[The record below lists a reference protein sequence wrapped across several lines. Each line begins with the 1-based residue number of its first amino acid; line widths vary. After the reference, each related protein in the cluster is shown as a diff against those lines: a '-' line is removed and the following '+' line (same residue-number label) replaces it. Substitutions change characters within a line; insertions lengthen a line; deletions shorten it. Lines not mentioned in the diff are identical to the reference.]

1 MNEIVSI
8 ILPVYKVEDYLDK
21 CMESIVGQTY
31 RELEIIL
38 VDDGS
43 PDRCPAL
50 CDAWAARDSRVRV
63 LHKAN
68 AGVGEARN
76 SGMEIATGSYIMF
89 VDPDDYLPPDAVQ
102 VLLERL
108 VADGSDMAIGKI
120 LCVFSDGHTDG
131 RVFDFMKDQ
140 LLTGEEFLTSMGG
153 KDRYSVGP
161 CARIFTRYALEGIT
175 FPPMSCGEDLWVFP
189 LIILRCKTVS
199 VVDHS
204 VYCYYQR
211 TTSISNSKK
220 DPQKLEALQASQHMT
235 EIFLRRGQLDC
246 AARWFGLG
254 LTYIQEL
261 EHRQAGIDLVKSL
274 FPAAELQRMLRASDI
289 ATRLKWLLLHHPAWY
304 DVVFGFKRFVTGL
317 IVRDAR

>member
-50 CDAWAARDSRVRV
+50 CDAWAARDDRVRV

-68 AGVGEARN
+68 AGAGEARN
-76 SGMEIATGSYIMF
+76 SGMEIAAGSYIMF

-108 VADGSDMAIGKI
+108 IADGSDMATGKI
-120 LCVFSDGHTDG
+120 LNVFPDGHTDG
-131 RVFDFMKDQ
+131 SVFDFMKDQ

-161 CARIFTRYALEGIT
+161 CARIYTRYALEGIA
-175 FPPMSCGEDLWVFP
+175 FPPMVCEEDLWVFP
-189 LIILRCKTVS
+189 LIVLRCKTIS
-199 VVDHS
+199 VVDYP
-204 VYCYYQR
+204 VYYYYQR
-211 TTSISNSKK
+211 ATSTSNTKK
-220 DPQKLEALQASQHMT
+220 DPQKLVALQASQHMT
-235 EIFLRRGQLDC
+235 EIFLQRGQLDC
-246 AARWFGLG
+246 AARWFGIG
-254 LTYIQEL
+254 ITQVQEL
-261 EHRQAGIDLVKSL
+261 EHIQEGVKLMDSL
-274 FPAAELQRMLRASDI
+274 FDKAKIRPMLGRLPLLQRM
-289 ATRLKWLLLHHPAWY
+289 KWRLLHHTGLY
-304 DVVFGFKRFVTGL
+304 HGIFGFKRFVTTLVG
-317 IVRDAR
+317 RESR